1 MRSLAQK
8 ILYGSAEAGSNAVET
23 FIRLHLLVF
32 YSKDMGLPTAWVGM
46 ALAIAILWDAAIDP
60 WMGRV
65 SDDFK
70 ARKGTR
76 IHLMLTGVIL
86 TGLSLWFLYHPPA
99 FGTHIHIWFYL
110 LGASLFLNT
119 ALTLFTIPYLAMA
132 GDYSPNRDSRA
143 GFIAWRF
150 VFSNVG
156 AIMGIAVP
164 GYFLSI
170 GVSDAYSQATWILVL
185 FVLFAGFL
193 CSLAPPAIQKA
204 SPQENQTESPRH
216 PLWQALSNK
225 AFLWVVLA
233 YLVVNIGLTVN
244 TSVAL
249 YYYRMRLQLGEKEIQ
264 NVLLLFFLV
273 FSFSVPLWL
282 WIARIWGRKRSLMT
296 GAFLIGLTNLFI
308 YQWLPPGN
316 AMMAYIWASG
326 LGGLLVGSAVILE
339 SVLTDVVDYDH
350 WKHGRERLGLYFG
363 IWKFS
368 AKFSRAFSLL
378 LVGLLLDWANVAF
391 PDVDTNSR
399 LAWIFSLGVGAFFL
413 LATLVL
419 IPYPLTEKQCAE
431 IKKSL
436 EEREHPTQVPSI

>member
-1 MRSLAQK
+1 MRALAQK
-8 ILYGSAEAGSNAVET
+8 TLYGCAEAGSNAVET

-32 YSKDMGLPTAWVGM
+32 YSKIMGLPTSWVGI

-65 SDDFK
+65 SDEFK
-70 ARKGTR
+70 AQKGTR
-76 IHLMLTGVIL
+76 IHLMLIGVIC
-86 TGLSLWFLYHPPA
+86 TGLTLWALYHPPA
-99 FGTHIHIWFYL
+99 LSQPLHLWFYL

-119 ALTLFTIPYLAMA
+119 SLTLFTIPYLAMA
-132 GDYSPNRDSRA
+132 GDYTADRNARA

-156 AIMGIAVP
+156 AILGIAIP
-164 GYFLSI
+164 GHFLSI
-170 GVSDAYSQATWILVL
+170 GASDAYSQATWLLVL

-193 CSLAPPAIQKA
+193 CSLAPPPLRKEP
-204 SPQENQTESPRH
+204 PQEAKLGPARH
-216 PLWQALSNK
+216 PLWEAFHNK

-233 YLVVNIGLTVN
+233 SIVVNIGLTIN

-249 YYYRMRLQLGEKEIQ
+249 YYYRMRLQLSEKEIQ

-273 FSFSVPLWL
+273 FSLSVPLWI
-282 WIARIWGRKRSLMT
+282 WISRLWGRKRSLMI
-296 GAFLIGLTNLFI
+296 GAFLIGTTNLVI

-368 AKFSRAFSLL
+368 SKFSRAFSLL

-391 PDVDTNSR
+391 PDVDTTSR

-413 LATLVL
+413 LAMVFL
-419 IPYPLTEKQCAE
+419 IPYPLTEQQCAE
-431 IKKSL
+431 IKKKL
-436 EEREHPTQVPSI
+436 EDQSGPGSAFI